1 MSDSGSRRNAV
12 MANLRAFLPY
22 LFSGVLFVV
31 IGVSEPKFMLNWA
44 PGIVLL
50 LAVVWAIP
58 ALWRR
63 WRQR

>member
-1 MSDSGSRRNAV
+1 MSDSGSRRDAV
-12 MANLRAFLPY
+12 KANLRAFLPY
-22 LFSGVLFVV
+22 LLSGVLFVV